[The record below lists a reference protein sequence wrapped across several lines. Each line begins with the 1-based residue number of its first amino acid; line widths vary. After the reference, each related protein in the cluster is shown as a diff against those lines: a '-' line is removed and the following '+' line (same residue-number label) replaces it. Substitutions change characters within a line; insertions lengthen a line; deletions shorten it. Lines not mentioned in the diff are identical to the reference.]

1 MKFNFR
7 TKNSTGM
14 ALIMVMIAVAVFSAL
29 AAALA
34 FSMKVETQLARHA
47 DDEPQLLWLGRSGV
61 EYARWILSQH
71 PVREPY
77 DSLNQIWAG
86 GPGGM
91 GETNSPLSG
100 ISMDNYQIGDG
111 TISVKIID
119 LDRRINVN
127 TANSLE
133 LQQVLTAM
141 GVDANDISV
150 VADSILDWRDTDD
163 AQHVAGAESDYYQ
176 GLNPPY
182 YAKNAPIDN
191 LSELLLIKGVTP
203 EMFAGGSPTNGVPA
217 TFQHPKL
224 GLGNAPGETPNY
236 PFGLKDVL
244 TPFSSGNININTAD
258 MNVLQCIPGMDP
270 QTAESIIK
278 YRNGPDGVEATED
291 DTPYRN
297 VSQLAAAGISQQ
309 AVQQLSRYC
318 GVSSSV
324 FEVHINAKIGDST
337 RDFTA
342 ILWRNTGTDIQV
354 VSFWWGDAPQT
365 SALNLPP

>member
-1 MKFNFR
+1 
-7 TKNSTGM
+7 
-14 ALIMVMIAVAVFSAL
+14 
-29 AAALA
+29 
-34 FSMKVETQLARHA
+34 
-47 DDEPQLLWLGRSGV
+47 
-61 EYARWILSQH
+61 
-71 PVREPY
+71 
-77 DSLNQIWAG
+77 
-86 GPGGM
+86 
-91 GETNSPLSG
+91 
-100 ISMDNYQIGDG
+100 
-111 TISVKIID
+111 
-119 LDRRINVN
+119 
-127 TANSLE
+127 
-133 LQQVLTAM
+133 
-141 GVDANDISV
+141 
-150 VADSILDWRDTDD
+150 
-163 AQHVAGAESDYYQ
+163 
-176 GLNPPY
+176 LNPPY

-217 TFQHPKL
+217 TFNHPKL
-224 GLGNAPGETPNY
+224 GFGNAPGEMPNY

-258 MNVLQCIPGMDP
+258 MNVLQCIPNMDA

-297 VSQLAAAGISQQ
+297 VGQLAAAGISQQ

-324 FEVHINAKIGDST
+324 FEVHITAKIGDST

-354 VSFWWGDAPQT
+354 VSFWWGDALQT
-365 SALNLPP
+365 SALNLSR